1 MSETLTIF
9 GIDYPDTEG
18 FKVKDDLGIVHT
30 YGEGGGSSLGTKSIV
45 SNGTYNASSDGY
57 DGYSQVTVNVP
68 SGSPTLQTKTKS
80 YTPTET
86 QQTEAVSADSGYD
99 GLDTVNVTVGAISS
113 TYVGTGI
120 ARRSSSDV
128 DNGFVGGEYTISV
141 PSGYYESTVT
151 KYPGELSVPTPT
163 ANKGTVSNHSVNVTP
178 SVTTSY
184 AIYRGGTK
192 TGTAVS
198 VSASELVSGSE
209 TKTANGTYDV
219 TNLAS
224 LVVAIP
230 FSTITVSSSNP
241 TGGSNGDVWIK
252 TS

>member
-57 DGYSQVTVNVP
+57 DGYSQV
-68 SGSPTLQTKTKS
+68 
-80 YTPTET
+80 
-86 QQTEAVSADSGYD
+86 
-99 GLDTVNVTVGAISS
+99 TVNVTVGAISS